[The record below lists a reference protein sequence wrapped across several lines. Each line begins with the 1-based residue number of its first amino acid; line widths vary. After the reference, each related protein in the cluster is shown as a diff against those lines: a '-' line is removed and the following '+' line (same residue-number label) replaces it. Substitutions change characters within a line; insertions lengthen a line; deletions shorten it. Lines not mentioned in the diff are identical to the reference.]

1 MPRIVKHPR
10 RVMAALAL
18 VLVPA
23 GALAA
28 MATADQ
34 SIGPVHCEIRVTPEG
49 DMVSL
54 EALARADR
62 KVSGTY
68 SFHVGSVGRS
78 GGTNIEQ
85 GGAFSAAPGKPATL
99 GAVTLDAKGAV
110 YDTKLEVTVD
120 GKSIGCAE
128 RVGGAT

>member
-1 MPRIVKHPR
+1 MPHIVKHPR
-10 RVMAALAL
+10 RVLTALAL
-18 VLVPA
+18 VLIPV

-34 SIGPVHCEIRVTPEG
+34 SIGPVRCEIRATPESG
-49 DMVSL
+49 MVSL
-54 EALARADR
+54 EALAHADR
-62 KVSGTY
+62 NVSGTY
-68 SFHVGSVGRS
+68 SFHVESAGRS

-99 GAVTLDAKGAV
+99 GVVTLGAKGAV
-110 YDTKLEVTVD
+110 YDARLEMTVD

>member
-1 MPRIVKHPR
+1 MPRTIKYSR

-18 VLVPA
+18 ALIPV
-23 GALAA
+23 GALAT
-28 MATADQ
+28 MAAPDQ
-34 SIGPVHCEIRVTPEG
+34 SVGPVRCEIHFTPDG

-54 EALARADR
+54 EALAYADR

-68 SFHVGSVGRS
+68 SFHVESAGQT

-85 GGAFSAAPGKPATL
+85 GGAFSAAPGRPATL

-110 YDTKLEVTVD
+110 YDASLEVTVD
-120 GKSIGCAE
+120 GKSIGCTD
-128 RVGGAT
+128 RIGGAT

>member
-1 MPRIVKHPR
+1 MPRIVKHSR
-10 RVMAALAL
+10 SVITALAL
-18 VLVPA
+18 VLVSA
-23 GALAA
+23 GALAT

-34 SIGPVHCEIRVTPEG
+34 SVEPVRCEIRATPQG
-49 DMVSL
+49 GMVSL
-54 EALARADR
+54 EALAHADR
-62 KVSGTY
+62 NVSGTY
-68 SFHVGSVGRS
+68 SFHVESAGRS

-110 YDTKLEVTVD
+110 FDARLKVTVD

>member
-1 MPRIVKHPR
+1 MPRIVRHPR
-10 RVMAALAL
+10 RVMAILAL

-23 GALAA
+23 GALAT

-34 SIGPVHCEIRVTPEG
+34 SLGPVRCEIRATPDG
-49 DMVSL
+49 GMVSL
-54 EALARADR
+54 EALAHTDR
-62 KVSGTY
+62 NVSGTY
-68 SFHVGSVGRS
+68 SFHVESAGRT

-99 GAVTLDAKGAV
+99 GTVTLDAKGTVFDA
-110 YDTKLEVTVD
+110 KLEVTVD

>member
-1 MPRIVKHPR
+1 MPHIVKHPR

-18 VLVPA
+18 VLIPA

-34 SIGPVHCEIRVTPEG
+34 SLGPVRCEIRVTPEG

-54 EALARADR
+54 EALAHADR
-62 KVSGTY
+62 KVSGSY
-68 SFHVGSVGRS
+68 SFHVESAGRS
-78 GGTNIEQ
+78 GGTNIEK

-99 GAVTLDAKGAV
+99 GAITLDAKGAI
-110 YDTKLEVTVD
+110 YNAKLDVTVD

>member
-1 MPRIVKHPR
+1 MPRIVKDPR

-18 VLVPA
+18 VLIPA

-34 SIGPVHCEIRVTPEG
+34 SIAPVRCEIRAAPEG
-49 DMVSL
+49 GMVSL
-54 EALARADR
+54 EALAHADR
-62 KVSGTY
+62 NVSGTY
-68 SFHVGSVGRS
+68 SFHVESAGRT

-85 GGAFSAAPGKPATL
+85 GGAFSAAPGKPAKL
-99 GAVTLDAKGAV
+99 GAVTLDAKGTVFDARL
-110 YDTKLEVTVD
+110 KITVD

-128 RVGGAT
+128 QVGGAT